1 MKKKTHIISVQVVIT
16 QNVNKIYVQNH
27 PSALTYFSE
36 MIKLSKD
43 KELIEMYNSRVQS
56 IWAEKLR

>member
-1 MKKKTHIISVQVVIT
+1 MKKKHIIFVQIVIT
-16 QNVNKIYVQNH
+16 QNVNKINVQHH
-27 PSALTYFSE
+27 PSGLSYLSE

-56 IWAEKLR
+56 SWQRS